1 MCQLVLCRLTSH
13 QQVFFL
19 NFQVFISNCHF
30 INFFMLQEIEYQDF
44 LKIFKF
50 FFKTIFELFF
60 FFFPISRLILRIN
73 IVFTVK
79 MAK

>member
-1 MCQLVLCRLTSH
+1 
-13 QQVFFL
+13 
-19 NFQVFISNCHF
+19 
-30 INFFMLQEIEYQDF
+30 MLQEIEYQDF